1 MHLVIAEQGMVTPAE
16 ARRDVAVRDRLAY
29 QEFLRALPALVV
41 VVDEIVVAGLI
52 AIEFSGFPTGGQQRE
67 QHLRFAVL
75 AGIFVVAGKQ
85 DLEGIAGLD
94 PALEVDI
101 VGIDAYEIVD
111 HRARYV
117 IAQPCLVDAL
127 IKSNS
132 LAVVVV
138 VAAGGGDSVG
148 VAHIDGHVFAEL
160 GPRDHGLDRGVG
172 GDDDAHRPQPYPSL
186 AGASSTRNLYPSR

>member
-1 MHLVIAEQGMVTPAE
+1 
-16 ARRDVAVRDRLAY
+16 
-29 QEFLRALPALVV
+29 
-41 VVDEIVVAGLI
+41 
-52 AIEFSGFPTGGQQRE
+52 PTGGQQRE

-75 AGIFVVAGKQ
+75 AGIFVVAGEQ

-117 IAQPCLVDAL
+117 IAQPRLVDAL
-127 IKSNS
+127 IKPNS

-138 VAAGGGDSVG
+138 VAAGGDSVG

-172 GDDDAHRPQPYPSL
+172 GDDDAHRPQPYSV
-186 AGASSTRNLYPSR
+186 